1 MNNKK
6 LVAFVLVGLLAI
18 SAFAFGETG
27 IQKIEAYLVGDL
39 NFEVDGE
46 AWMPTDVDGSP
57 MTPVIYQDRTY
68 VPARALLEDK
78 GVTVGYEADTRTVL
92 IDYSTMK
99 PIDKASPLLFDTVR
113 APNGSD
119 DQMAVETVELS
130 LNPNYEPSNLAM
142 TKEFNLELKEE
153 AKIYIDGRMMDTSL
167 EELYKSEMNW
177 SMKSMEVMID
187 QETGLANEVRINT
200 LSDSEAD
207 QALAAKLDID
217 VDVKISY
224 PPFKVTIV
232 ISF

>member
-1 MNNKK
+1 MKNKK
-6 LVAFVLVGLLAI
+6 ILAIALIGLLSV
-18 SAFAFGETG
+18 SAFAFGANGIET
-27 IQKIEAYLVGDL
+27 IEAYLVGDL

-46 AWMPTDVDGSP
+46 VWMPEDVDGSP
-57 MTPVIYQDRTY
+57 LTPIIYKDRTY
-68 VPARALLEDK
+68 IPVRSLLEDK
-78 GVTVGYEADTRTVL
+78 GVTVGFEDESRTVL

-99 PIDKASPLLFDTVR
+99 PIDKASPLLMTSVM

-119 DQMAVETVELS
+119 DQMAAEKVELA

-142 TKEFNLELKEE
+142 TKEYNLELKEDAE
-153 AKIYIDGRMMDTSL
+153 IYVDGRMMEGSL

-177 SMKSMEVMID
+177 SMKSMEATID
-187 QETGLANEVRINT
+187 QETGLANEVRITT

-217 VDVKISY
+217 VDVKISF